1 MGLRCW
7 FGGDLERLS
16 SGKHEGRNPEF
27 WAAKVCRGRDF
38 LCRGKGLAVWC
49 VPRHKV
55 VVPRHKAIFR
65 VLILGNFRP
74 LLRGFGG
81 RLRGVVLRF

>member
-1 MGLRCW
+1 MIWGC
-7 FGGDLERLS
+7 LS
-16 SGKHEGRNPEF
+16 SGKVAGKTQKTGS
-27 WAAKVCRGRDF
+27 AKVCRGRDF
-38 LCRGKGLAVWC
+38 LCRGKRLSVWC

-81 RLRGVVLRF
+81 RLRGIVLRF